1 MNEILRNNIRKW
13 SLKPLSILSFLCL
26 LAFSISVSAQSK
38 KQLNI
43 DQAIQMAIDN
53 NLGVKAG
60 DLEVKASQSLK
71 KTAGELPKL
80 DLNAQLGQYNSPQFD
95 QSYQVSQTIPFP
107 TLFGARKQLINAEIK
122 GKQLQKELTVLE
134 LKNQVRSYYYQ
145 ILYLQHNH
153 QQLRQLDSLYSD
165 FIKIAQL
172 RYKTGDTKKVDV
184 STAQAKQG
192 EINLLLK
199 QNEVYLANAHSSL
212 AALLNTKED
221 FELASQGA
229 FTPLQINNLLDSA
242 AVANHPAVQSFYQ
255 DALIAAQSKKVE
267 KSQTLPDITLGYVN
281 QSLIGF
287 QNVNGTEKYFGG
299 GNRFSSVNIGL
310 AIPLTFGANKA
321 RVRSLDY
328 KQQAAEANAQQQQ
341 RSLMAQMQNA
351 LLQYQQDMKQYQ
363 YFVKDALPN
372 AKEILS
378 VAQLGYKTG
387 DASYLEY
394 LYALQ
399 TATDIQLNYLKSI
412 QQVNQSVINI
422 YSIINQ

>member
-1 MNEILRNNIRKW
+1 MQLLIGLIT
-13 SLKPLSILSFLCL
+13 CL
-26 LAFSISVSAQSK
+26 LLVFSFDANAQK
-38 KQLNI
+38 KQLSV
-43 DQAIQMAIDN
+43 DQAIQMAVDR

-60 DLEVKASQSLK
+60 DLEIKASESLK
-71 KTAGELPKL
+71 RTAGELPKL
-80 DLNAQLGQYNSPQFD
+80 DLNAQLGQYNSTQFD

-122 GKQLQKELTVLE
+122 GKQLQRELTVLE

-153 QQLRQLDSLYSD
+153 QQLKQLDSLYAD

-184 STAQAKQG
+184 STAQAKRG

-199 QNEVYLANAHSSL
+199 QNEVYLANAHTSL
-212 AALLNTKED
+212 TALLNTKDD
-221 FELASQGA
+221 FELIKPSVFA
-229 FTPLQINNLLDSA
+229 PLQINNLLDST
-242 AVANHPAVQSFYQ
+242 AVASHPAVQSFYQ
-255 DALIAAQSKKVE
+255 EALIAAQNKKVE
-267 KSQTLPDITLGYVN
+267 KSQALPDITLGYVN

-287 QNVNGTEKYFGG
+287 QNVNGSEKYFSA

-310 AIPLTFGANKA
+310 AIPLTFGANRAK
-321 RVRSLDY
+321 VRSFDY
-328 KQQAAEANAQQQQ
+328 QQQAAEANAQQQQ
-341 RSLMAQMQNA
+341 RNLMAQMQNA
-351 LLQYQQDMKQYQ
+351 LLQYQQDMKQYN

-378 VAQLGYKTG
+378 AAQLGYKTG
-387 DASYLEY
+387 DAGYLEY